1 MSAVSGA
8 RAAEETPPGR
18 RGLTPARLVMALF
31 FLHSFLIANWAPRIP
46 DVAAGLGLEL
56 GDLSIALLGM
66 PIGTFVAIA
75 VSGSV
80 VERLTPRASI
90 LAFFPLYSLALAGV
104 GFAPSL
110 ATLFLAL
117 LAVGMTYSFVD
128 IAMNVEAARIQD
140 ALGRVI
146 MSTVHGFWSVGFM
159 FGVWIGGK
167 IGEQGIQ
174 VGVHLLV
181 VGIVGLPIAVL
192 LARGLPSLPERRE
205 AGAPRPPVLAVPTLG
220 LLGLCVFAS
229 AAVLIEAMQRN
240 FGGVFLRDALS
251 ASPSDIG
258 TALAAYSLAMAAGRF
273 VGDVAVRRFGAVT
286 VARGCGV
293 IATAGI
299 VLFASAGS
307 VAVAA
312 AGLAALGLGGSL
324 GFPLAVT
331 AASRRTG
338 RPAATNVA
346 AMALFVNAASL
357 ASIPLIGFVSEW
369 QGVRVGVA
377 ILLPVIVASTLL
389 AGQLRRSSP

>member
-1 MSAVSGA
+1 MAV
-8 RAAEETPPGR
+8 
-18 RGLTPARLVMALF
+18 F

-46 DVAAGLGLEL
+46 DVAAGLRLEL
-56 GDLSIALLGM
+56 GDLSLALLGM
-66 PIGTFVAIA
+66 PIGTFIAIA

-80 VERLTPRASI
+80 VERLTPRLAI
-90 LAFFPLYSLALAGV
+90 LAFFPLYCLVLAGV
-104 GFAPSL
+104 GFAPGL
-110 ATLFLAL
+110 PALFLAL
-117 LAVGMTYSFVD
+117 VAVGMTYSFVD

-159 FGVWIGGK
+159 VGVWVGGK
-167 IGEQGIQ
+167 IGEAGVPVGI
-174 VGVHLLV
+174 HLLV
-181 VGIVGLPIAVL
+181 VCLVGLPVAVL
-192 LARGLPSLPERRE
+192 LALNLPSLAEGRA
-205 AGAPRPPVLAVPTLG
+205 AGTPRPPVLALPTLG
-220 LLGLCVFAS
+220 LIGLCIFAS
-229 AAVLIEAMQRN
+229 AAVVIEATQRN
-240 FGGVFLRDALS
+240 FGGVFLRDTLG

-273 VGDVAVRRFGAVT
+273 VGDAAVRRFGAVA

-307 VAVAA
+307 VPVAA

-331 AASRRTG
+331 AASRRTD

-357 ASIPLIGFVSEW
+357 ASIPIIGFVSEW
-369 QGVRVGVA
+369 QGVRIGVA

-389 AGQLRRSSP
+389 AGQLRRASR